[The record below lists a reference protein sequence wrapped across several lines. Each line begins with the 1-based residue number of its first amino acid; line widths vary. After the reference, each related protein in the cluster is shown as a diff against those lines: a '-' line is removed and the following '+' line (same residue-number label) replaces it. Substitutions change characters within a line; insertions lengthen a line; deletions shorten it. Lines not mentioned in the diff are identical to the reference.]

1 MKNKFT
7 ILVTIIVLI
16 LSIFVLFQKSNF
28 GQEKKLSKIIETEKI
43 NSGQIDFTSEIKL
56 DWSIKEFNKEF
67 HKIEFC
73 ESIDANYICKI
84 DNQDWFGSDF
94 KMDYPK
100 YKLESL
106 TFKLNECN
114 VRLDVSKMFNPNYSG
129 ELNKD
134 QFKLEKQNGFYILYG
149 FFSDG
154 AGTYTTNWKIK
165 GCKSERSKLSY
176 DEKDFEWQNN
186 N

>member
-7 ILVTIIVLI
+7 ISVLI
-16 LSIFVLFQKSNF
+16 LVFILLIFALSQKLNF
-28 GQEKKLSKIIETEKI
+28 SEIQKLSNTTEVEKV
-43 NSGQIDFTSEIKL
+43 NSGRIDLTGEIKL
-56 DWSIKEFNKEF
+56 DWSIKDFNKKLHE
-67 HKIEFC
+67 IEFC

-84 DNQDWFGSDF
+84 DNEDWFGSDF

-100 YKLESL
+100 NKLEHL
-106 TFKLNECN
+106 IIKLNECN
-114 VRLDVSKMFNPNYSG
+114 VKLDVSKMFNPNYGG
-129 ELNKD
+129 ELNEN
-134 QFKLEKQNGFYILYG
+134 QFKLEKQNDNYILYG

-154 AGTYTTNWKIK
+154 AGSYTTNWKIK
-165 GCKSERSKLSY
+165 GCKSERSELSQ

>member
-1 MKNKFT
+1 MKNRFT
-7 ILVTIIVLI
+7 ISVLI
-16 LSIFVLFQKSNF
+16 LVLIILIFTLSPKLSFS
-28 GQEKKLSKIIETEKI
+28 GTKKLSKDPHVEKVD
-43 NSGQIDFTSEIKL
+43 SGRIDLTSEIKL
-56 DWSIKEFNKEF
+56 TWSIKAFNKEL

-73 ESIDANYICKI
+73 ESTDAKYICKI
-84 DNQDWFGSDF
+84 DDEDWFGSDF

-100 YKLESL
+100 NKLENL
-106 TFKLNECN
+106 TIKLNECD
-114 VRLDVSKMFNPNYSG
+114 VKLDVSKMFNPNYSG

-134 QFKLEKQNGFYILYG
+134 QFKLENKNGNYILYG

-154 AGTYTTNWKIK
+154 AGTYTANWKIK
-165 GCKSERSKLSY
+165 GCKSERSELSQ

>member
-7 ILVTIIVLI
+7 ISVLI
-16 LSIFVLFQKSNF
+16 LVLILLIFTLSPKLNF
-28 GQEKKLSKIIETEKI
+28 SEIKKLSKVTEVEKV
-43 NSGQIDFTSEIKL
+43 NSGQIDLTSEIKL
-56 DWSIKEFNKEF
+56 NWSIKTFNKEL
-67 HKIEFC
+67 HEIEFC

-84 DNQDWFGSDF
+84 DNEDWFGSDF

-100 YKLESL
+100 NKLENL
-106 TFKLNECN
+106 TIKLNECY
-114 VRLDVSKMFNPNYSG
+114 VKLDVSKMFNPNHSG
-129 ELNKD
+129 ELNRN
-134 QFKLEKQNGFYILYG
+134 QFKLEKQNDNYILYG

-165 GCKSERSKLSY
+165 GCKAERSELSQ